1 MQTFI
6 VEYLK
11 TACRNT
17 PDASAVIF
25 QQKHYSYTELDN
37 LSDKI
42 ALGLEAQGVKIGD
55 RVGLYLDKS
64 VQAVAAIYAV
74 LKFGCCYVPM
84 SPGDPVSRTCYM
96 LNNCDIRCLL
106 VSREI
111 KPTLVSAL
119 TSRDVTLVDL
129 NALLA
134 DVQQATSVFSPRTV
148 SLDEAAA
155 ILHTSGS
162 TGDPKGAVI
171 THGNLAVFLSWAVSA
186 FDLDADDCLLSHAPL
201 QFDLS
206 FFDIFCA
213 VAASAS
219 VVLAESAD
227 TANAVRMARLVN
239 ASGITVWQSV
249 PSALSLQTVA
259 GQGEAMF
266 SVRQLLFAGEQMP
279 RQTLLNLSRLFPNAR
294 LHNVYGCT
302 ETNDTFMY
310 SLPANINEAPDPLP
324 IGKPLPHIRYRIVDR
339 SGEDVAPG
347 QQGHLLVSG
356 GTLMAGY
363 RGAATRDSVV
373 NGYYHTKDLVS
384 KDADGLLHFHGR
396 IDSVVKTNGYRINL
410 TEIEGY
416 LTQSGKFKEVALF
429 CVQDKAIGHRIVAVV
444 RPLIDVQCSPLDLKI
459 YCARGLPKYAI
470 PHSFYIT
477 GEELPKGNTGKVD
490 RQRITQLWRQAC
502 AARTTTKEGES
513 NHELT

>member
-1 MQTFI
+1 MQPFI

-25 QQKHYSYTELDN
+25 QDKHYSYTELDD
-37 LSDKI
+37 LSDRI

-55 RVGLYLDKS
+55 RIGLYLDKS

-74 LKFGCCYVPM
+74 LKVGCCYVPM
-84 SPGDPVSRTCYM
+84 SPSDPVSRTCYM

-106 VSREI
+106 VAGSP
-111 KPTLVSAL
+111 KPALVSVL
-119 TSRDVTLVDL
+119 TSQNVAVVDL
-129 NALLA
+129 NTLLA
-134 DVQQATSVFSPRTV
+134 DVRQSTSVFSPRTV
-148 SLDEAAA
+148 SLDAAA
-155 ILHTSGS
+155 SILHTSGS

-171 THGNLAVFLSWAVSA
+171 THGNLAVFLSWAVNA
-186 FDLDADDCLLSHAPL
+186 FELDADDRLLSHAPL

-213 VAASAS
+213 VVASAS
-219 VVLAESAD
+219 VVLAEPAD

-239 ASGITVWQSV
+239 ATGVTVWQSV

-259 GQGEAMF
+259 GHGEAMV
-266 SVRQLLFAGEQMP
+266 SVRQLFFAGEQMP
-279 RQTLLNLSRLFPNAR
+279 RQTLLNLSKLFPNAR

-310 SLPANINEAPDPLP
+310 SLPANIHEAPDPLP
-324 IGKPLPHIRYRIVDR
+324 IGKALPHISYRIVDR
-339 SGEDVAPG
+339 SGQDVAPS

-356 GTLMAGY
+356 GSVMAGY
-363 RGAATRDSVV
+363 KGVAIQDSIV
-373 NGYYHTKDLVS
+373 NGYYPTKDLVS

-396 IDSVVKTNGYRINL
+396 IDSVVKTNGYRVNL

-416 LTQSGKFKEVALF
+416 LSQSGKFKEVALF
-429 CVQDKAIGHRIVAVV
+429 CVQDESIGQRIVAVV
-444 RPLIDVQCSPLDLKI
+444 RPSSGVQCSPLDLKI
-459 YCARGLPKYAI
+459 YCAGGLPKYAI

-490 RQRITQLWRQAC
+490 RRRITQLWRQAC

-513 NHELT
+513 NYELT